1 VKFALIDAENANF
14 PIGLMCEQLGVSR
27 SGYYAWKG
35 REPSPRSVEDKRL
48 GLHVAAAHDRSRGRY
63 GSPRVHAELKA
74 QGHRIGRKRVE
85 RLMRDRG
92 LRARP
97 TRQFKRTTL
106 SGHSLP
112 VAPNVLDR
120 EFDQPAPNTA
130 WVTDITY
137 IATGE
142 GWLYLVAI
150 LDLFSRRVVGWKT
163 SDRLDASFCREA
175 LHEAL
180 MARRPAPGLIVHADQ
195 GIQFASA
202 VFRELLLAWEGV
214 LSMSRRGNCWDNAV
228 AESFWSTLKA
238 ELTEVTRFPTR
249 DAARKALFEYLEG
262 FYNHERRHSRL
273 DYVSPAAFE
282 RLASRGPVAA

>member
-1 VKFALIDAENANF
+1 MKFALIDAENANF

-35 REPSPRSVEDKRL
+35 REPSERSVEDKRL

-112 VAPNVLDR
+112 VAPNLLDR

-163 SDRLDASFCREA
+163 SARLDANFCREA

-202 VFRELLLAWEGV
+202 VFRELLLAWESV

-238 ELTEVTRFPTR
+238 ELTEVARFPTR
-249 DAARKALFEYLEG
+249 DAAHTALFEYLEG

>member
-1 VKFALIDAENANF
+1 MKFALIDAENANF

-35 REPSPRSVEDKRL
+35 REPSSRSVEDKRL
-48 GLHVAAAHDRSRGRY
+48 GLHVAAAHERSRGRY

-74 QGHRIGRKRVE
+74 QGHRVGRKRVE
-85 RLMRDRG
+85 RLMRDSG

-249 DAARKALFEYLEG
+249 DAARTALFEYLEG

-273 DYVSPAAFE
+273 DYISPAAFE
-282 RLASRGPVAA
+282 RLATRGHVAA

>member
-1 VKFALIDAENANF
+1 
-14 PIGLMCEQLGVSR
+14 M
-27 SGYYAWKG
+27 
-35 REPSPRSVEDKRL
+35 
-48 GLHVAAAHDRSRGRY
+48 AAAHERSRGRY

-74 QGHRIGRKRVE
+74 QVHRIGRKRVE

-92 LRARP
+92 RRARP
-97 TRQFKRTTL
+97 TRQLKGTTL

-120 EFDQPAPNTA
+120 EFAQPAPNTA

-150 LDLFSRRVVGWKT
+150 IDLFSRRVVGWKT
-163 SDRLDASFCREA
+163 SDRLDANFCREA
-175 LHEAL
+175 PHEAL

-202 VFRELLLAWEGV
+202 VFRELLLGWEGV

-249 DAARKALFEYLEG
+249 AAARTALFEYLEG

-273 DYVSPAAFE
+273 DYVSPAAFG
-282 RLASRGPVAA
+282 RPASRGPVAA